1 MIRDTD
7 CSREV
12 ASLHDLGEYIES
24 ERHRLVGI
32 AYLLTG
38 SRGDAEDAVQAALE
52 RLTAKDL
59 THVQD
64 LASYARRAVVNE
76 CTSWKRSLVRRERF
90 ERTLTPAQEHDDL
103 IDALD
108 LTRALHRLGTKHR
121 AVMVLRYY
129 LDLDDEAIAQILG
142 CAPATVR
149 SRASRALRKLRTD
162 LNEGEA

>member
-1 MIRDTD
+1 M
-7 CSREV
+7 
-12 ASLHDLGEYIES
+12 HDLSGHIES
-24 ERHRLVGI
+24 ERDRLVGL

-38 SRGDAEDAVQAALE
+38 SRSDAEDAVQAALE

-90 ERTLTPAQEHDDL
+90 ERSLAPVQEHDDL

-108 LTRALHRLGTKHR
+108 LTRALSRLGTKHR

-129 LDLDDEAIAQILG
+129 LDLDDEAIAQILD

-162 LNEGEA
+162 LNEGEG

>member
-1 MIRDTD
+1 M
-7 CSREV
+7 
-12 ASLHDLGEYIES
+12 HDLSEFIET
-24 ERHRLVGI
+24 ERPRLVGV

-38 SRGDAEDAVQAALE
+38 SRSDAEDAVQAALE

-59 THVQD
+59 SDVRD

-76 CTSWKRSLVRRERF
+76 CTSWRRSLARRERF
-90 ERTLTPAQEHDDL
+90 ERSLTSVQEHDDL

-108 LTRALHRLGTKHR
+108 LTRALNRLGDKHR

-129 LDLDDEAIAQILG
+129 LDLDDEAIAQILD

-149 SRASRALRKLRTD
+149 SRASRALRKLRSD